1 MNFLLAAICRQSS
14 SPGSTAVCSPPQP
27 EELEPRPKKTG
38 GNGAILIGDKGQDY
52 YRRLEISR
60 NIVIML

>member
-27 EELEPRPKKTG
+27 EELEPRPKKPG
-38 GNGAILIGDKGQDY
+38 GNGAILIGDKGKDY
-52 YRRLEISR
+52 HKGLKFQEI
-60 NIVIML
+60 LL